1 MNTYLIPVKEKG
13 KLCIKKISAASEQ
26 AVEEKLYEY
35 FFNKYEFVEGDSLDE
50 IRDQLR
56 DSNIEFGQ
64 FYDIEEL

>member
-13 KLCIKKISAASEQ
+13 KLYIKKISAASEQ

-50 IRDQLR
+50 IRDQLH